1 MVAVAGERRRPVA
14 VVAVAGER
22 RRPVAVVAGAAEEM
36 DSFRP

>member
-22 RRPVAVVAGAAEEM
+22 RRPVAVIAGAAEEM